1 MRHLPKTALEVA
13 ALLPSTFDVVH
24 TQDIST
30 HHQITVRGE
39 SERAV
44 MDALTVATR
53 TLHETQVW
61 VGAKLDGWRRNHQ
74 WQGTFIL
81 TDRRVPVWQRDKR
94 AKIGDIVMTPVN
106 VQAEVIGVAGIDRY
120 DNVTVRENTPEHRV
134 QVWRQGQLIVQR
146 EAR

>member
-1 MRHLPKTALEVA
+1 MRYLPKTALEVA
-13 ALLPSTFDVVH
+13 ALLPSTFEVVH

-81 TDRRVPVWQRDKR
+81 TDKRVAREESKVRPESASSYEEFFDM
-94 AKIGDIVMTPVN
+94 GD
-106 VQAEVIGVAGIDRY
+106 R
-120 DNVTVRENTPEHRV
+120 
-134 QVWRQGQLIVQR
+134 
-146 EAR
+146 